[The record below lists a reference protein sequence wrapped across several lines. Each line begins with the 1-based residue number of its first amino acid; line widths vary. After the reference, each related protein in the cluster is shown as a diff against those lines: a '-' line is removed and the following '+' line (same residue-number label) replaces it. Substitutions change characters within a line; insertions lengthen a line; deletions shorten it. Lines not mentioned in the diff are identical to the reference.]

1 VGVEWLEPGQR
12 TQPANKLGAG
22 GIGGMSGCSPTL
34 LARRYEEVWSLK
46 SAAGPVHQRGPCYKR
61 KRRTVIGFHV
71 GANSEVVATT
81 GDFAMATDIWPRV
94 LPGAAHD
101 LTMARTHGII
111 DALASAEVMTF
122 ADKGCQ
128 GASGSVRTPFKRNRH
143 RPKLSGRQKAVN
155 RAHARIR
162 A

>member
-46 SAAGPVHQRGPCYKR
+46 SAAGPVHQRGPCDKR
-61 KRRTVIGFHV
+61 KRRTVVGFHV
-71 GANSEVVATT
+71 GANSEVVDAA
-81 GDFAMATDIWPRV
+81 GRLVWPCA

-101 LTMARTHGII
+101 LTMALTQL
-111 DALASAEVMTF
+111 ALAVLSVI
-122 ADKGCQ
+122 
-128 GASGSVRTPFKRNRH
+128 GALTGVT
-143 RPKLSGRQKAVN
+143 LGAVLTARSQRS
-155 RAHARIR
+155 RA
-162 A
+162 